1 MTRSFKIVLG
11 VLLAVV
17 VIGGVWYAISR
28 KNSSSTG
35 SSNSTAG
42 SAYNTTPANTN
53 GTASGQMAT
62 GTNPATSSESAQS
75 TMATGNSDASLNQNA
90 AAIDAQLNNMNSDS
104 SAANQSLNPQ

>member
-1 MTRSFKIVLG
+1 
-11 VLLAVV
+11 
-17 VIGGVWYAISR
+17 
-28 KNSSSTG
+28 
-35 SSNSTAG
+35 
-42 SAYNTTPANTN
+42 
-53 GTASGQMAT
+53 MAT